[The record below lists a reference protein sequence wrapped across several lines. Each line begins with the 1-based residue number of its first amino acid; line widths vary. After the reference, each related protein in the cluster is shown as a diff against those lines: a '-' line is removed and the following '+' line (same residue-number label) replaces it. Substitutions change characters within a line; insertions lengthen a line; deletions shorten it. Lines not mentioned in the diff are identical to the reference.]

1 MKYAT
6 FLLAITIITILVI
19 ANNSSKGRMPH
30 NLDPQ
35 YTEAEMRLMEAEY
48 VRQKI
53 SDRQKIREMMEIE
66 IVPMGTIPSDIDLDE
81 WVHEIE
87 YEIMSER
94 CDDILQTT
102 QEIKKLVETKHGS
115 ATKK

>member
-6 FLLAITIITILVI
+6 FLLITTIVIAILAI
-19 ANNSSKGRMPH
+19 ANNSGKSRLPH
-30 NLDPQ
+30 HINYRDDDVMQIQP
-35 YTEAEMRLMEAEY
+35 ER
-48 VRQKI
+48 RI
-53 SDRQKIREMMEIE
+53 SDRNQIRKMMEIE
-66 IVPMGTIPSDIDLDE
+66 IVPLGTIPDDIDLDE

-94 CDDILQTT
+94 CDDILETT
-102 QEIKKLVETKHGS
+102 HEIKKLVETKNGS